1 MTLPSVRHCLL
12 WVNFYFF
19 DKPGET
25 NTIRQANKHA
35 HSPSSGPKE
44 KLPPQ
49 SQVQFEW
56 DFNLIYFNL
65 LNGLKE
71 YVIENCK
78 AEVGIRERYISKDGS
93 SKKVERSSLL
103 LTE

>member
-12 WVNFYFF
+12 WANFYFF

-35 HSPSSGPKE
+35 HSPSGPKE
-44 KLPPQ
+44 KLHPQ